1 IPRSPGHEQE
11 WFDMM
16 NDGKPAYSNFEIAAY
31 LNEVILL
38 GCIAQQI
45 GEGNP
50 IDWDGP
56 NMKSTN
62 NDAATKLVRRDYR
75 DGWAPKV

>member
-1 IPRSPGHEQE
+1 
-11 WFDMM
+11 MM
-16 NDGKPAYSNFEIAAY
+16 KGGSPAYSNFEIAAY

-38 GCIAQQI
+38 GCIAQQV
-45 GEGNP
+45 GEGQP

-62 NDAATKLVRRDYR
+62 NDRANQFVRRDYR
-75 DGWAPKV
+75 EGWAPRI